1 MVYWCG
7 VVAVVYVRG
16 EGVLVYV
23 SSAGAVVCQ
32 RCRAP
37 KKREGR
43 DCAPRANPPTR

>member
-23 SSAGAVVCQ
+23 SGAGAVVCQ
-32 RCRAP
+32 RCHAP
-37 KKREGR
+37 KTARGS
-43 DCAPRANPPTR
+43 